1 MYFLVAGMASHA
13 FLEGLALSR
22 LESHSEVA
30 LLALGNL
37 CHELLCVL
45 ALGLTV
51 ASATLIAGGRA
62 IGLCRGLALIYLVA
76 LMPLFGFLT
85 GALLAALSKTFALAF
100 FSKWFAAHT
109 STSAAAAVTVAFKA
123 TTIAPTAA
131 AAATATATSLHLN
144 VTAAALHSA
153 AKVTLRSAAAAV
165 TVTASALP
173 AAGHVSSPAHW
184 IAGVVVVDPSAAVGA
199 LLTALVLSFAAG
211 TYLHI
216 SFLDLLARQT
226 ATSAGLFGT
235 SGQQVGN
242 RLAKVALCFAG
253 FFFVALLRF
262 IFPHVHS

>member
-1 MYFLVAGMASHA
+1 MASHA

-22 LESHSEVA
+22 LESRSEVA

-109 STSAAAAVTVAFKA
+109 STSAAATAVAVVFNT
-123 TTIAPTAA
+123 TTIAPAAA

-153 AKVTLRSAAAAV
+153 ANVTLRSAAAAV
-165 TVTASALP
+165 TATASALP

-253 FFFVALLRF
+253 FFFIALLRF